1 MSWDNNASLKG
12 YEGFPGGSVV
22 EDLEIPWTEELG
34 GLYNPQAGKELD
46 TTKRLSM
53 HAHWV
58 IEAIKWEHVREA
70 LSAVMALVMMV
81 FT

>member
-1 MSWDNNASLKG
+1 M
-12 YEGFPGGSVV
+12 V
-22 EDLEIPWTEELG
+22 EDLEIPRTEEPG

-58 IEAIKWEHVREA
+58 IEAIKWEHVCEA
-70 LSAVMALVMMV
+70 LSTAMALVMTA